1 MIKYRITKIDKEGFF
16 LKVGAVVYLDLLN
29 ERVYAEDKVQ
39 YAPLKLL
46 KKLNADGEQI
56 KEVQ

>member
-1 MIKYRITKIDKEGFF
+1 MIKYRITKIDKEVFF
-16 LKVGAVVYLDLLN
+16 LKVGAVIYLDFFN

-46 KKLNADGEQI
+46 EKLNADGEQI
-56 KEVQ
+56 KEVE